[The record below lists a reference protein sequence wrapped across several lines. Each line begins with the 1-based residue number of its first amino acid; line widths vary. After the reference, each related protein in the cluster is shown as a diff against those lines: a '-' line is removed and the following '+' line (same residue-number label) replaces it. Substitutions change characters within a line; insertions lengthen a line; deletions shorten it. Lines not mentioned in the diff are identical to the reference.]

1 MPRISLNNYKIID
14 GLACSKESACS
25 AGDLALIPGLR
36 TSPGEGNGYPL
47 QNSKDGGDLRTV
59 VHGAAKTQT
68 QLSHFRFHVH
78 F

>member
-1 MPRISLNNYKIID
+1 MDLPGGSD
-14 GLACSKESACS
+14 GKESACS

-47 QNSKDGGDLRTV
+47 QYSKDGGDFRTV

-68 QLSHFRFHVH
+68 QLSHFCFHVH